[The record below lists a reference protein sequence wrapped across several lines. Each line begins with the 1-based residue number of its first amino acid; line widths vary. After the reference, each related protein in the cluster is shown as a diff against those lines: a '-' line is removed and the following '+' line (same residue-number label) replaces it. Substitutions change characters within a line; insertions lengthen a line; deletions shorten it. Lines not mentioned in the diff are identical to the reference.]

1 MYSGDSGG
9 PLVVPKS
16 SRDNSAIVIG
26 LTSFGYKKGCGYER
40 MPDVFTKVIKYLDW
54 IKDRM
59 EHNSAPSGTYRV
71 SGTYNLGISDPVLVA
86 SDSLLNSKDI
96 TFLFQTNQYTHC
108 NFTKMN
114 LKRIGTF

>member
-1 MYSGDSGG
+1 MKRPLDFIALYSGDSGG

-40 MPDVFTKVIKYLDW
+40 MPDVFTNVIKYVDW

-59 EHNSAPSGTYRV
+59 EHNFGPSGKYRV
-71 SGTYNLGISDPVLVA
+71 SSTIFELVA
-86 SDSLLNSKDI
+86 S
-96 TFLFQTNQYTHC
+96 
-108 NFTKMN
+108 
-114 LKRIGTF
+114 

>member
-1 MYSGDSGG
+1 MKAPRAKICLNRPLDFIALNSGDSGG

-40 MPDVFTKVIKYLDW
+40 MPDVFTNVIKYVDW

-59 EHNSAPSGTYRV
+59 EHNLSPSGKYRV
-71 SGTYNLGISDPVLVA
+71 SST
-86 SDSLLNSKDI
+86 
-96 TFLFQTNQYTHC
+96 
-108 NFTKMN
+108 M
-114 LKRIGTF
+114 